1 MKSSSKIIMALLNTL
16 PDSDHLYLTLIDG
29 IWPRVIGPD
38 LASRSQPVAWEG
50 GTLTVA
56 VPSEDW
62 KDHLYLLASDL
73 IPRVNEELYERHTK
87 LRSGAGRGARRAPF
101 PGRAGAR
108 KRAHAVRPY
117 IKSNPY
123 LGVPFI

>member
-73 IPRVNEELYERHTK
+73 IPRVNEELGDLRLRH
-87 LRSGAGRGARRAPF
+87 LAFVIDPARFTGPANYAPA
-101 PGRAGAR
+101 PE
-108 KRAHAVRPY
+108 AV
-117 IKSNPY
+117 
-123 LGVPFI
+123 